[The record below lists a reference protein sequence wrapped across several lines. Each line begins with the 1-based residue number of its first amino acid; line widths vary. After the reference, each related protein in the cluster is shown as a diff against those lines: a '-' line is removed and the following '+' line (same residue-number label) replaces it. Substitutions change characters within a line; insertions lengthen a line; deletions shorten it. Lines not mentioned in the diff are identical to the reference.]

1 VKTLEEQGIRGVDT
15 NNWYALF
22 VSSQTPVA
30 VIDALAKAV
39 RHTLDTPAVRD
50 RLLQLG
56 ADPAPST
63 PQELA
68 ALLERDSEKWARL
81 IKAKQ
86 IKAE

>member
-1 VKTLEEQGIRGVDT
+1 
-15 NNWYALF
+15 
-22 VSSQTPVA
+22 
-30 VIDALAKAV
+30 
-39 RHTLDTPAVRD
+39 
-50 RLLQLG
+50 LLQMG

-68 ALLERDSEKWARL
+68 ALLKRDAEKWARL

>member
-1 VKTLEEQGIRGVDT
+1 
-15 NNWYALF
+15 
-22 VSSQTPVA
+22 
-30 VIDALAKAV
+30 VIDTLARAV
-39 RHTLDTPAVRD
+39 RNTLDTPAVRE
-50 RLLQLG
+50 RLLQMG

-68 ALLERDSEKWARL
+68 ALLKRDAAKWARL

>member
-1 VKTLEEQGIRGVDT
+1 M
-15 NNWYALF
+15 F
-22 VSSQTPVA
+22 VSAKTPPA
-30 VIDALAKAV
+30 VVEALSKAV
-39 RHTLDTPAVRD
+39 RNALDTPAVRD
-50 RLLQLG
+50 RLAAAG

-68 ALLERDSEKWARL
+68 ALLKRDTDKWARL